1 MKFLKNYV
9 INVQGYC
16 II

>member
-1 MKFLKNYV
+1 ML
-9 INVQGYC
+9 VQGYC